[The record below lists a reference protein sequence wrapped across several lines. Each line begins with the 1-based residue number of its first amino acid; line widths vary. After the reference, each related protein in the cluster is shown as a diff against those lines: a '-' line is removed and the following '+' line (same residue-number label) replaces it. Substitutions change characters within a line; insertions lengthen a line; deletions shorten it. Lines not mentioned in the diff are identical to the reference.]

1 MDARTAELRAVDTA
15 LTLFGERGVQAVG
28 MDAIRTASGVSLKRL
43 YQLFPSKDALVE
55 AVLRRRDEEV
65 RTAIAA
71 HAEASGAV
79 SAYDRALDV
88 FDHLARWFEE
98 PGFRGCSFINAYG
111 ELGGVSPGVA
121 DLARAHKAAVRDYFS
136 GLVAELGGPPVLG
149 AQLAI
154 LADGAMA
161 TAAIS
166 GTPRAAGEAKA
177 AARVLLDAA
186 LSSGEGQGGP
196 EPCSQNAP

>member
-1 MDARTAELRAVDTA
+1 MDARTAERQVVDAA
-15 LTLFGERGVQAVG
+15 LTLFGERGFQAVG

-65 RTAIAA
+65 RAGIAA
-71 HAEASGAV
+71 HAAAAGAV
-79 SAYDRALDV
+79 SAHDRALDV
-88 FDHLARWFEE
+88 FDYLADWFAE

-111 ELGGVSPGVA
+111 ELGGVSAGVTE
-121 DLARAHKAAVRDYFS
+121 LARAHKAALRAHFAA
-136 GLVAELGGPPVLG
+136 LVTALDGPPLLA

-161 TAAIS
+161 TAGIS
-166 GTPRAAGEAKA
+166 GTPEAAGQAKA
-177 AARVLLDAA
+177 AASTLLAA
-186 LSSGEGQGGP
+186 AG
-196 EPCSQNAP
+196 A